1 MLSVLASDLLVLVA
15 AFSVALWLTFG
26 EPLPWEVR
34 LPSTAATS
42 IWPFAG
48 ILVAGALIGSLFSV
62 RMWGTATPRPS
73 YGRALAIVSFTLA
86 FGAVGVA
93 VLRPYYSNTVFLST
107 LGLWLVGAVGH
118 RAIRRRRPW
127 TERMVL
133 ITKEKG
139 LVDDLRGA
147 DHADVMAVFDP
158 GDTPPEGL
166 EPIGTLLVMDLRPV
180 MSDRMAQY
188 VSSWNLA
195 GYPVRSLT
203 AVYEEHTGR
212 LPIVHLAE
220 GWELTAPVERNEY
233 APIKRAIDVV
243 FTAALAPIWLVLMG
257 LIWIAVRLDSHGPA
271 IYKQERVGR
280 GGKVF
285 TLYKFRTMGLD
296 AELDGPQFA
305 APGDRRLTGVGRWLR
320 RFRADEIPQLL
331 NVLRGDLS
339 LVGPRPERPVFTRRF
354 ELTIPFYQYRHLV
367 RPGVTGW
374 AQVNYGYADD
384 EAQTVDK
391 LTYDLY
397 YVKHMSPWLDM
408 QILGQSIWTVVSGFG
423 AQ

>member
-1 MLSVLASDLLVLVA
+1 MLSVLASDLLALAA
-15 AFSVALWLTFG
+15 AFSLALWLTFG
-26 EPLPWEVR
+26 EPLPWKVR

-48 ILVAGALIGSLFSV
+48 ILVAGALIGSLISV

-73 YGRALAIVSFTLA
+73 YGRALAIVAFTLA

-93 VLRPYYSNTVFLST
+93 VLRPYYSNTVFLTT
-107 LGLWLVGAVGH
+107 LGLWLVGTVGH

-233 APIKRAIDVV
+233 APFKRMIDIV

-257 LIWIAVRLDSHGPA
+257 LIWVAVRLDSSGAA
-271 IYKQERVGR
+271 IYRQERVGR
-280 GGKVF
+280 GGKIF

-296 AELDGPQFA
+296 AEQHGPQFA
-305 APGDRRLTGVGRWLR
+305 APGDRRLTRVGRWLR